1 MTLVSVSD
9 VRALVKTSLSDAELQ
24 TVIDRTEEEVV
35 ERIGAFQDDTLM
47 VTVTETGYLSPGRM
61 IMTRQPF
68 IAVSGVTV
76 NGDVVDA
83 ADYLTRGF
91 AGILSGIPASY
102 NASGAAEYTVVYRPI
117 DQRSKLTRTI
127 IDLVRLSIERTAMES
142 ENVAGEYSYQA
153 PDWEKEY
160 RKILRRVVMV
170 EY

>member
-35 ERIGAFQDDTLM
+35 ERIGDFQDGTLL
-47 VTVTETGYLSPGRM
+47 VEVTETGYLKAARM
-61 IMTRQPF
+61 ILTRQPF
-68 IAVSGVTV
+68 IAVVSVTV
-76 NGDVVDA
+76 EGDLVDA
-83 ADYLTRGF
+83 DDYVTRGYS
-91 AGILSGIPASY
+91 GMISGIPMSY
-102 NASGAAEYTVVYRPI
+102 NASGSAEYTVVYRPI

-127 IDLVRLSIERTAMES
+127 IDLVRLSIERTAMLS